1 MASALLLCETAGA
14 DEACGYWHKCGV
26 IACSDPVRTGRLFAG
41 PVCPGYAVTKIFG
54 IKMTYFYDEE
64 KLKVFYGE
72 YANTGQAF
80 GTAASSSSRALSSS
94 VCTTNVS
101 SLP

>member
-1 MASALLLCETAGA
+1 M
-14 DEACGYWHKCGV
+14 V
-26 IACSDPVRTGRLFAG
+26 ACSDHVKTGRLFAG
-41 PVCPGYAVTKIFG
+41 PVCPDCAVTKIFG